1 MELFRGWVFQ
11 HTRVDSWGIESLGLC
26 WGQWQQKVEVE
37 GRESRVT
44 INHAQV
50 IGEIEEVDANKK
62 ICLFKV
68 LQLLDVVVSGFLIS
82 G

>member
-1 MELFRGWVFQ
+1 MLTLGEWSR
-11 HTRVDSWGIESLGLC
+11 WGYVGAVVGVML
-26 WGQWQQKVEVE
+26 GQWQQKVEVE

-44 INHAQV
+44 INHGQV
-50 IGEIEEVDANKK
+50 IGEIEEQDANKK

-68 LQLLDVVVSGFLIS
+68 LQFLDVSGFLVS

>member
-1 MELFRGWVFQ
+1 ML
-11 HTRVDSWGIESLGLC
+11 
-26 WGQWQQKVEVE
+26 GQWQQKVEVE

-44 INHAQV
+44 INHGQV
-50 IGEIEEVDANKK
+50 IGEIEEQDANKK

-68 LQLLDVVVSGFLIS
+68 LQFLDVSGFLVS

>member
-1 MELFRGWVFQ
+1 ML
-11 HTRVDSWGIESLGLC
+11 
-26 WGQWQQKVEVE
+26 GQWQQKVEVE